1 MKIRKLLTLF
11 GSILLFGAVF
21 IIDATMK
28 SLDADLG
35 NFTAVR
41 GALVILAF
49 ILGILYIETL
59 RKENQLTMIQRIG
72 RIAAWA
78 GVFVAL
84 SIIASVL
91 RFNEFETR
99 AFKLLPERP
108 AARLIW
114 R

>member
-28 SLDADLG
+28 SLDAELG
-35 NFTAVR
+35 NFSIAR

-49 ILGILYIETL
+49 ILGILYVETL

-78 GVFVAL
+78 GLFVVL

-91 RFNEFETR
+91 RFN
-99 AFKLLPERP
+99 
-108 AARLIW
+108 
-114 R
+114 